1 MNLSNATTV
10 VRFDHE
16 SVERNLDK
24 TVSNEWNPVPETR
37 YKKSITANF
46 DIAYDGIFPERTANQ
61 QALSHC

>member
-1 MNLSNATTV
+1 MSNATTAL
-10 VRFDHE
+10 RFDHE
-16 SVERNLDK
+16 SVERNLDQR
-24 TVSNEWNPVPETR
+24 VSNECNAIPETR